1 MDRLE
6 LIRGIVDNEIGK
18 LQNEEE
24 RKFAYIHTY
33 GVAQAAAFLAKKRKL
48 SIEIACISAMLH
60 DISMYTMNCP
70 HAIHAQESAKY
81 AKKILEDTKEFT
93 EDEINIITH
102 VIAVHSNKTER
113 HDGPIS
119 ELLKD
124 ADVVQH
130 YFYNTNIP
138 LAQKDNYRLF
148 YILEELACQCEN
160 KES

>member
-6 LIRGIVDNEIGK
+6 LIRGIVDKEIGK

-48 SIEIACISAMLH
+48 NMELACISAMLH
-60 DISMYTMNCP
+60 DISIYAMNCP
-70 HAIHAQESAKY
+70 HAVHAQESAKF
-81 AKKILEDTKEFT
+81 AKKILEETKEFS
-93 EDEINIITH
+93 EDEITIITH

-124 ADVVQH
+124 ADVAQH

-148 YILEELACQCEN
+148 YLLEELDNHCGD
-160 KES
+160 KKS